1 MVDMIATASGRGHV
15 DKELFATI
23 SPQFVHDVGNRLRQ
37 RNSFFFV
44 LIGAKG
50 LGGWGG
56 GTVTTNLFGNYHIVL
71 LFFSFLNKNMKS

>member
-50 LGGWGG
+50 LGGGEG
-56 GTVTTNLFGNYHIVL
+56 ERLQLTCSEIIILF
-71 LFFSFLNKNMKS
+71 FFSFLF